1 MIGIFGGTFDPVHFG
16 HLRPALEVLQGLPLD
31 QVRFMPLH
39 QPVHRAEPQAP
50 AALRLAM
57 LRAAIAGQ
65 AGFQVDEREL
75 GRQGASYTYDSLCS
89 LRTELGERVP
99 ICLLLGADAFR
110 GFLSW
115 HRPVEILQ
123 LAHLVVMDRPGTAAT
138 LPADLD
144 RWAAPYRCAHGKGL
158 REAPA
163 GRILFWTVTPLAIS
177 STQIRRWVAQG
188 GSPRF
193 LVPDAVAALIER
205 ERLYQDDGD

>member
-1 MIGIFGGTFDPVHFG
+1 MIGLFGGTFDPVHFG

-75 GRQGASYTYDSLCS
+75 ERRGNSYTYDSLCS
-89 LRTELGERVP
+89 LRAELGEQVP
-99 ICLLLGADAFR
+99 ICLLLGADTFR
-110 GFLSW
+110 GFLAW
-115 HRPVEILQ
+115 HRPAEILQ
-123 LAHLVVMDRPGTAAT
+123 LAHLVVMDRPGTAA
-138 LPADLD
+138 LPEALD
-144 RWAAPYRCAHGKGL
+144 RWAAPHRCDHQESL

-163 GRILFWTVTPLAIS
+163 GRILFWNVTPLAIS
-177 STQIRRWVAQG
+177 STQIRRWVARG

-205 ERLYQDDGD
+205 ERLYRHDGN